1 MDVKGRA
8 IFCMAGGHSA
18 LLFTFQ
24 ALLIIPIPISD
35 FENPVF
41 YLFLVV
47 DPHL

>member
-8 IFCMAGGHSA
+8 IFCMASGHST
-18 LLFTFQ
+18 LLLSLQ

-35 FENPVF
+35 LKNPVF